1 MAFTVHS
8 SVTKSIA
15 PRVSCNITREVGDDF
30 ELMMMKQSPNLTQLT
45 QHMQLTQ
52 LNAIKR
58 NSTRLVQLNA
68 ILHSNASHASWRS
81 IPTSLTTIN
90 WSLNAI
96 KLFLSATLSNT
107 KHICNSFCHINQ
119 TNWLLANTLIGLTN
133 CEIEEKPKE
142 TFEPG
147 KEADF
152 YPSVQMTK
160 SRKSQGILWHIW
172 GNGE

>member
-1 MAFTVHS
+1 MYCLFHHISGHFPRQIWFWKISKKTWA
-8 SVTKSIA
+8 SVRPPPLLGRFPNFFQKRILKA
-15 PRVSCNITREVGDDF
+15 PLMQVNTTQASQCCYALKCKSCNMSQRTHLSD
-30 ELMMMKQSPNLTQLT
+30 NY
-45 QHMQLTQ
+45 
-52 LNAIKR
+52 
-58 NSTRLVQLNA
+58 RLEPKCKKTL
-68 ILHSNASHASWRS
+68 
-81 IPTSLTTIN
+81 
-90 WSLNAI
+90 
-96 KLFLSATLSNT
+96 LSATLSNR

-142 TFEPG
+142 TFQPR

-152 YPSVQMTK
+152 HPSVQMTK